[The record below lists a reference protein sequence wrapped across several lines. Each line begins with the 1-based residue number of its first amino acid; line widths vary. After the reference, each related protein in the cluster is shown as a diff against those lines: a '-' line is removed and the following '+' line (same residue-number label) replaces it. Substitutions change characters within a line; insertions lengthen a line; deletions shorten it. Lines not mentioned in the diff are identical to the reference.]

1 MIGGFPG
8 GQGGLGGR
16 GVPPGSGGSRGV
28 VPPGLAQ
35 ADRCLV
41 MGVVN
46 VTPDSFS
53 DGGLW
58 YGADAAIAHGLEL
71 VAQGADIVDVG
82 GESTRPGSQRISLE
96 EELRRVGPVVT
107 ELVKVGVPVSI
118 DTMRAE
124 VAEFALAAGAVLVND
139 VSGGL
144 ADPRMPALVAA
155 AGASYV
161 VMHWRG
167 HSHDM
172 YSRAVYDDVVREVR
186 DELTK
191 RVETAVAAG
200 VDPGHIVVDPG
211 LGFGKRPEHN
221 WPLLASL
228 PTIGVLA
235 GHTFP
240 VLVGAS
246 RKGFLGTL
254 LADQD
259 GTPRASADRE
269 GATVATT
276 ALAAAAGAWCV
287 RVHQVPANADAVR
300 VAAAWRRAAMPAAAG
315 RS

>member
-1 MIGGFPG
+1 MSSVADP
-8 GQGGLGGR
+8 L
-16 GVPPGSGGSRGV
+16 
-28 VPPGLAQ
+28 PGLPR

-53 DGGLW
+53 DGGQW
-58 YGADAAIAHGLEL
+58 YGADAAIGHGLDL

-82 GESTRPGSQRISLE
+82 GESTRPGAQRISPE

-107 ELVKVGVPVSI
+107 GLVQAGVPVSI

-155 AGASYV
+155 AAASYV

-186 DELTK
+186 DELTQ

-200 VDPGHIVVDPG
+200 VDPGRIVVDPG

-228 PTIGVLA
+228 RTIGVL
-235 GHTFP
+235 GGRTFP

-246 RKGFLGTL
+246 RKGFLGAL
-254 LADQD
+254 LVDQD
-259 GTPRASADRE
+259 GTPRPLAGRE
-269 GATVATT
+269 GATIATT

-300 VAAAWRRAAMPAAAG
+300 VAAAWQGAAAPAVAG
-315 RS
+315 RP